1 MVRKFLRNVIVGILA
16 FTIGIFFI
24 DGVGFAPELTT
35 GQQIKTLFLV
45 GSLLGVINTILLPI
59 ANFIFLP
66 IRIITLGI
74 FNIVISIAMVVIAVH
89 FFEGII
95 IIYGFTEFFLLT
107 FVVWILTFITA
118 VNNKK
123 KG

>member
-16 FTIGIFFI
+16 FTIGILFI
-24 DGVGFAPELTT
+24 DGVEFAPEIATD
-35 GQQIKTLFLV
+35 QQIKTLFLV

-74 FNIVISIAMVVIAVH
+74 FNIVISIAMVVIAAH